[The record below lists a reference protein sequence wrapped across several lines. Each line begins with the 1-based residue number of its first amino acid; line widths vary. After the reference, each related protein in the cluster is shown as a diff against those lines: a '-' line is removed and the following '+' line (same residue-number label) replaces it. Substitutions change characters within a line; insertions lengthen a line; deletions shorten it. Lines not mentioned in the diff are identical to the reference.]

1 MGKATGFREL
11 TRETPTRRPIELRV
25 KDWLEVY
32 EPFPVDKL
40 RGQASRCM
48 DCGIPFCHQG
58 CPLGNLIPDWN
69 DLVYRDRWREALAR
83 LHATNNFPEFTGRLC
98 PAPCETSCVLGINDL
113 PVTIKQVEVAVIDHG
128 FDQGWVVPEP
138 PAFRT
143 GKRVAVIGSGPAG
156 LAASQQ
162 LARAGHD
169 VVLFERSD
177 RVGGL
182 LRYGIPDFKMQKR
195 LLDRRLEQMG
205 AEGVTFQTSVNVGVD
220 VTGSDLRAQF
230 DATCITV
237 GAGQPRG
244 LDVPGADLR
253 GVHFAMEFLEQQN
266 RVVAGD
272 LIADADRILATGKR
286 VVILGGGDT
295 GADCLGTAH
304 RQEALAVRQFEIA
317 ARPPD
322 QRSAADPWPL
332 WPNVYRVSSAHE
344 EGGEREYAVM
354 TTHLGGEDGVL
365 KRLHAVRVEPVRH
378 DGRLT
383 FEPVPGTEFS
393 EEVDL
398 LLLAMGF
405 TGPQPLALFDQLDVA
420 IDTAGRVKADPV
432 TRQTS
437 APGVFAAGDAHRGA
451 SLIVWAIA
459 EGRQAAAQIDRYL
472 KSALS

>member
-32 EPFPVDKL
+32 EPFPVDRL

-98 PAPCETSCVLGINDL
+98 PAPCEASCVLGINDQ
-113 PVTIKQVEVAVIDHG
+113 PVTIKQVEVAIIDHG
-128 FDQGWVVPEP
+128 FEHGWVVPEP
-138 PAFRT
+138 AATRT

-169 VVLFERSD
+169 VALFERSD
-177 RVGGL
+177 RIGGL
-182 LRYGIPDFKMQKR
+182 MRYGIPDFKMHRR
-195 LLDRRLEQMG
+195 LLDRRLEQMA
-205 AEGVTFQTSVNVGVD
+205 AEGVEFRTSVDVGVD
-220 VTGSDLRAQF
+220 VTGDALRREF
-230 DATCITV
+230 DAICITV
-237 GAGQPRG
+237 GAGEPRLLG
-244 LDVPGADLR
+244 VPGSELR
-253 GVHFAMEFLEQQN
+253 GVHFAMEYLEQQN

-272 LIADADRILATGKR
+272 TIASTDRILATGRR
-286 VVILGGGDT
+286 VIILGGGDT

-304 RQEALAVRQFEIA
+304 RQEAHSVRQFEIA
-317 ARPPD
+317 ERPPD
-322 QRSAADPWPL
+322 QRTAADPWPL
-332 WPNVYRVSSAHE
+332 WPNIYRVSSAHE

-354 TTHLGGEDGVL
+354 TTHLEGDNGVL
-365 KRLHAVRVEPVRH
+365 TRLHAVRVEVVRR
-378 DGRLT
+378 DGRVS
-383 FEPVPGTEFS
+383 FERVPGTEFS
-393 EEVDL
+393 EPVDL

-405 TGPQPLALFDQLDVA
+405 TGPQKLALFDQLDVSLDA
-420 IDTAGRVKADPV
+420 AGRIAADPV
-432 TRQTS
+432 TRHTS

-459 EGRQAAAQIDRYL
+459 EGRQAAAAIDRYL
-472 KSALS
+472 RDA